1 MGRHRVTITREEQS
15 MSNTPK
21 VATGR
26 RAFLKR
32 AAVAGGAATVAVA
45 GAGALAE
52 VAPEP
57 AQKAAPEQGS
67 KGYRMTPH
75 IEAYYRS
82 TRG

>member
-1 MGRHRVTITREEQS
+1 
-15 MSNTPK
+15 MSKTPK

-45 GAGALAE
+45 GGAA
-52 VAPEP
+52 VADVASESTE
-57 AQKAAPEQGS
+57 KAVPDQGS
-67 KGYRMTPH
+67 KGYRVTPH

-82 TRG
+82 TRS

>member
-1 MGRHRVTITREEQS
+1 MNETQ
-15 MSNTPK
+15 K

-45 GAGALAE
+45 GAAA
-52 VAPEP
+52 VANVEPES
-57 AQKAAPEQGS
+57 QDKAAPEQDS
-67 KGYRMTPH
+67 KGYRVTPH

>member
-1 MGRHRVTITREEQS
+1 
-15 MSNTPK
+15 MSKTPQ

-45 GAGALAE
+45 GAGAVADM
-52 VAPEP
+52 APEP
-57 AQKAAPEQGS
+57 AHEAAREQGS

-82 TRG
+82 ARG

>member
-1 MGRHRVTITREEQS
+1 MNE
-15 MSNTPK
+15 TPK
-21 VATGR
+21 VASGR

-45 GAGALAE
+45 GGTAVAE
-52 VAPEP
+52 MAPESP
-57 AQKAAPEQGS
+57 RSAAPEQSS

>member
-1 MGRHRVTITREEQS
+1 M
-15 MSNTPK
+15 NKTPK
-21 VATGR
+21 VAAGR
-26 RAFLKR
+26 RTFLKR

-45 GAGALAE
+45 GAGA
-52 VAPEP
+52 VAKVEPES
-57 AQKAAPEQGS
+57 ADKAAPEQKS

>member
-1 MGRHRVTITREEQS
+1 M
-15 MSNTPK
+15 NKTPK

-45 GAGALAE
+45 GAGAIAE
-52 VAPEP
+52 VDSQSPG
-57 AQKAAPEQGS
+57 KLAAEEGS
-67 KGYRMTPH
+67 KGYRVTPH

>member
-1 MGRHRVTITREEQS
+1 
-15 MSNTPK
+15 MSKTPK

-45 GAGALAE
+45 GGAA
-52 VAPEP
+52 VADVASESQGKAVPED
-57 AQKAAPEQGS
+57 AS
-67 KGYRMTPH
+67 KGYRITPH

-82 TRG
+82 TRD

>member
-1 MGRHRVTITREEQS
+1 M
-15 MSNTPK
+15 NKTPK

-45 GAGALAE
+45 GAAAVAD
-52 VAPEP
+52 VAPESP
-57 AQKAAPEQGS
+57 EKAVPEHES

>member
-1 MGRHRVTITREEQS
+1 M
-15 MSNTPK
+15 NKTPK

-45 GAGALAE
+45 GAAA
-52 VAPEP
+52 VANVEPES
-57 AQKAAPEQGS
+57 QDKAAPEQDS
-67 KGYRMTPH
+67 KGYRVTPH

>member
-1 MGRHRVTITREEQS
+1 M
-15 MSNTPK
+15 NKTPK

-32 AAVAGGAATVAVA
+32 AAVAGGAATGAVA
-45 GAGALAE
+45 GAAAVAE
-52 VAPEP
+52 VVPES
-57 AQKAAPEQGS
+57 PEQTSPEQKS
-67 KGYRMTPH
+67 KGYRITPH

>member
-1 MGRHRVTITREEQS
+1 
-15 MSNTPK
+15 MSKTPK

-45 GAGALAE
+45 GAGALAD

-57 AQKAAPEQGS
+57 VHEAAPEQGT

>member
-1 MGRHRVTITREEQS
+1 
-15 MSNTPK
+15 MSKTPK

-45 GAGALAE
+45 GGAA
-52 VAPEP
+52 VADVASESPGKAVPE
-57 AQKAAPEQGS
+57 EGS
-67 KGYRMTPH
+67 KGYRTTPH

>member
-1 MGRHRVTITREEQS
+1 MDKTLKI
-15 MSNTPK
+15 
-21 VATGR
+21 ATGR

-45 GAGALAE
+45 GAGAIADG
-52 VAPEP
+52 APESP
-57 AQKAAPEQGS
+57 GKVAAEKSS

>member
-1 MGRHRVTITREEQS
+1 
-15 MSNTPK
+15 MSKTPK

-45 GAGALAE
+45 GGAA
-52 VAPEP
+52 VADVVPETP
-57 AQKAAPEQGS
+57 DKAAPEHGS

-82 TRG
+82 TRS

>member
-1 MGRHRVTITREEQS
+1 
-15 MSNTPK
+15 MSKTQR

-45 GAGALAE
+45 GAGAVADIAD
-52 VAPEP
+52 VAPESVD
-57 AQKAAPEQGS
+57 KAAQGS

-82 TRG
+82 ARG